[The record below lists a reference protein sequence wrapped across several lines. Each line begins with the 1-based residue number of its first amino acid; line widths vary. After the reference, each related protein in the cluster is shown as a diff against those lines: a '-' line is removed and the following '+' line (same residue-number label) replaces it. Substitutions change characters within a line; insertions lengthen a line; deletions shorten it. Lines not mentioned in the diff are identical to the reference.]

1 MGATAARF
9 RGPKRAGLVGRASSM
24 ERDRMRVELEPLED
38 QVIVIAGAS
47 SGIGLVTARIAARYG
62 AKVVANARN

>member
-1 MGATAARF
+1 
-9 RGPKRAGLVGRASSM
+9 
-24 ERDRMRVELEPLED
+24 MRVELEPLED